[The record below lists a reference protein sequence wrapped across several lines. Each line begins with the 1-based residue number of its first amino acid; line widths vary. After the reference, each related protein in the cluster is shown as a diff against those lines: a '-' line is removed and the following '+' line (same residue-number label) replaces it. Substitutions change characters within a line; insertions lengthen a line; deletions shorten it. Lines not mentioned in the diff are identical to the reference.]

1 MAKDR
6 RTAENFVVEALHDSI
21 RRLNY
26 IDRVDRLLGR
36 RHLVIHVHPTAEK
49 HRDYIDMMEVAR
61 RNGCLFLHVDDTF
74 ARERY
79 YMEQMRTFKIE
90 KTIPGS
96 PLTARI
102 IPKWEI
108 DP

>member
-1 MAKDR
+1 
-6 RTAENFVVEALHDSI
+6 
-21 RRLNY
+21 
-26 IDRVDRLLGR
+26 
-36 RHLVIHVHPTAEK
+36 
-49 HRDYIDMMEVAR
+49 MMEVAR